1 MGTERIDAEIQRVD
15 NAICRHIDNI
25 DRDERGYVAQ
35 DVVSDLR
42 HLVEHIMLK
51 IYANNVDISDNYENL
66 CKGIKYVESKAQY
79 KQLYRFH
86 DFLQMVVSHY
96 KPDEESSERLMLKYY
111 NYLYDLRKF
120 MQEKYN
126 FSILHNLE
134 KFPLNLDPKLEEYY
148 KKISS
153 EIEKFPILENGA
165 NGERYYIQKIKPF
178 YVDGERYYEVT
189 FCEATDK
196 INKTDRLIAF
206 TKISIMKNYA
216 SKLQIVSTGISI
228 MGKRMPVSIITGWE
242 VAIRDCEF
250 KNLCSIV
257 TGRKNDIGRAESR
270 ILCQLMTLNK
280 IDLLDI
286 VCLPDAEFSK
296 IKETIKSRAQVT
308 ILIDAL
314 STCRSIIKSHKKGEN
329 ILRLLLYLMN
339 NNLIKSQYYSEKSNH
354 FSLYLK
360 NGCIPFDNIPYNFA
374 PVDHSVRYS
383 DLLECID
390 YKDKIDE
397 LMARYIK
404 NNAEINGNLFTNIE
418 ELKTYGD
425 LDELINKYNNRL
437 YYKHRPQSEIRV
449 QNKHAFIY
457 RYVEDCNYIVERL
470 EQLSTTGL
478 QNYTVAISSWL
489 SKEDTG
495 FYNDEKKAILR
506 QLFAESSVGIL
517 YGAAGTGKSTF
528 IKLISQYFADK
539 DKLYLAQT
547 NPAVDNLKRRV
558 DVANCDY
565 LTIAKFVSNSRVK
578 RDYDILVIDECSTV
592 SNENMK
598 KILDKASFKLLLLV
612 GDTYQISAIRF
623 GNWFNI
629 VKNFLPKT
637 SVYELVVPFRSD
649 DGRLLELW
657 DRVREMSDNVSELIS
672 RPEYSRRLDDSV
684 FVKTDEDEI
693 ILCLNYDGLYGINN
707 LNRFLQESNEN
718 VPYEWGVQQYKVGD
732 PVLFNESERFAPVIY
747 NNMKGKI
754 RNIVKSWDR
763 IQGEKITFDIELDK
777 VLDGLDASGRDFEIV
792 DGYSCE
798 NTVIRFTVFKRRSED
813 DDDDT
818 TSNTII
824 PFQVAYAV
832 SIHKAQGLEY
842 DSVKVV
848 ITNEVDENISHNIF
862 YTAIT
867 RARKHLKIYWSPE
880 VQEKILTTIQP
891 KNNNKDIALLKRTVL
906 D

>member
-1 MGTERIDAEIQRVD
+1 
-15 NAICRHIDNI
+15 
-25 DRDERGYVAQ
+25 
-35 DVVSDLR
+35 
-42 HLVEHIMLK
+42 
-51 IYANNVDISDNYENL
+51 
-66 CKGIKYVESKAQY
+66 
-79 KQLYRFH
+79 
-86 DFLQMVVSHY
+86 
-96 KPDEESSERLMLKYY
+96 
-111 NYLYDLRKF
+111 
-120 MQEKYN
+120 
-126 FSILHNLE
+126 
-134 KFPLNLDPKLEEYY
+134 
-148 KKISS
+148 
-153 EIEKFPILENGA
+153 
-165 NGERYYIQKIKPF
+165 
-178 YVDGERYYEVT
+178 
-189 FCEATDK
+189 
-196 INKTDRLIAF
+196 
-206 TKISIMKNYA
+206 
-216 SKLQIVSTGISI
+216 
-228 MGKRMPVSIITGWE
+228 
-242 VAIRDCEF
+242 
-250 KNLCSIV
+250 
-257 TGRKNDIGRAESR
+257 
-270 ILCQLMTLNK
+270 MTLNK

-286 VCLPDAEFSK
+286 VCLPDAEFSR

-339 NNLIKSQYYSEKSNH
+339 NNLIKSQYYSEKSNY

-470 EQLSTTGL
+470 AQLSTTGL